1 MSEATS
7 RVRAAR
13 RTDALRV
20 AELRFWHL
28 AETARLEPR
37 LRLSPDARE
46 RIGQSVAAW
55 LSQEDRVVVVAES
68 AAARAA
74 GGDAVESGGPDAT
87 VVGYATGLLS
97 VWPPI
102 LRAQR
107 VGEVSECFVVPGE
120 RGRGVGRALLDAV
133 VADLSA
139 RGADVLR
146 APVPTRNEWAAGV
159 FRALGFEPH
168 LRVLERPL
176 GTR

>member
-1 MSEATS
+1 MSDAVR

-13 RTDALRV
+13 RSDAGRV

-37 LRLSPDARE
+37 LRLAPDARE
-46 RIGQSVAAW
+46 RLVHATAAW
-55 LSQEDRVVVVAES
+55 PSQEDRVLVVAEGEPG
-68 AAARAA
+68 AAGE
-74 GGDAVESGGPDAT
+74 GGDAPASL
-87 VVGYATGLLS
+87 VVGYATGVCS

-120 RGRGVGRALLDAV
+120 RGKGLGRALLEAV
-133 VADLSA
+133 VEGVSA
-139 RGADVLR
+139 LGAEVLR
-146 APVPTRNEWAAGV
+146 APVPTRNEWARGV
-159 FRALGFEPH
+159 FQAIGFAPH

-176 GTR
+176 GAR

>member
-1 MSEATS
+1 MSDVLPS
-7 RVRAAR
+7 LVRAGR
-13 RTDALRV
+13 RPDAARV

-46 RIGQSVAAW
+46 RIVAAVAAW
-55 LSQEDRVVVVAES
+55 MSQTDRVVMVAE
-68 AAARAA
+68 
-74 GGDAVESGGPDAT
+74 DAVEGGEPT

-107 VGEVSECFVVPGE
+107 VGEVAECFVVPAA
-120 RGRGVGRALLDAV
+120 RGRGLGRGLLDAV
-133 VADLSA
+133 VSDLAA

-159 FRALGFEPH
+159 FRAIGFAPH

-176 GTR
+176 GAR